1 MTGGA
6 TAIHILKPCRR
17 YAFPVDSE
25 DDEPQSDLATFFYE
39 CTKEKSARAIAE
51 RAGLAQSTVAR
62 QLAGRSAL
70 KVETVVAICRA
81 YNLDFGFVFAGVG
94 FLTTEE
100 VQQVGTRARLRNAAD
115 AEVAAEMIVRLR
127 RAQARGSFAEA
138 APGEPATLPR
148 A

>member
-39 CTKEKSARAIAE
+39 CTKEKSAKAIAE
-51 RAGLAQSTVAR
+51 RAGLARSTVAR
-62 QLAGRSAL
+62 QFAGRSAL
-70 KVETVVAICRA
+70 KIETVVAICRA
-81 YNLDFGFVFAGVG
+81 YDLDFGVVFAGVG
-94 FLTTEE
+94 FLTPEE
-100 VQQVGTRARLRNAAD
+100 VRQMGKHTRLTNAAD
-115 AEVAAEMIVRLR
+115 ADLAAEMLTRLR
-127 RAQARGSFAEA
+127 RVKERGSFAEE
-138 APGEPATLPR
+138 APGKPATLPR